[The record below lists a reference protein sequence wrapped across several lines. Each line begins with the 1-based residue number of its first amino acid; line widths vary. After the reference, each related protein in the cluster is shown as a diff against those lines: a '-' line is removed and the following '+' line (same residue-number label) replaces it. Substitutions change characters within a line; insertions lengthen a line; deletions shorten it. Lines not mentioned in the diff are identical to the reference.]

1 MCFFFLMTPRQ
12 PRATLTDTLFPYT
25 SLFRSGLLRSRY
37 RRSRAPAPGYPVGR
51 LFRDRR
57 RNRRA
62 CRPRAALSGAERR
75 IRHHG
80 ELLGL
85 SDRGALLPRR
95 SEEHTSELQ
104 SLMRI
109 SYAVFC
115 LKKKKQQTLTETN
128 SSKTKNK
135 SHT

>member
-85 SDRGALLPRR
+85 R

-109 SYAVFC
+109 SYAVFF
-115 LKKKKQQTLTETN
+115 LTTKTN
-128 SSKTKNK
+128 II
-135 SHT
+135 